1 MPSNPRNFPFYNW
14 VPKPLGIIFLLIL
27 FIPIMTVSGVY
38 TANSSEMIGGLGIQS
53 EHISFVGF
61 VTSVGMAAFSPFFYE
76 LVRLRRE
83 KMMCIVGF
91 SILFA
96 LSYVCAK
103 TDSIF
108 LLAVCSLLMGFVRQ
122 TLLMVNLFTLIK
134 YAFHIEATYNVT
146 PGNEPNTEE
155 GWDKLDKEKTS
166 SMPII
171 YFFFM
176 ILGQMGTWLTA
187 WLAYSYEWQYVYYF
201 MMGAMSLAIV
211 IIFFTMPFHRY
222 PQSKFPI
229 NFSKFGNVVV
239 FSMMCCSFIF
249 IMVYGKVLDWY
260 SHPYIRIATVVCVVF
275 TLLFLYLEHTRRS
288 PYFLLDAFKLKSIQ
302 GGVLL
307 FLGLM
312 ILNSSQMFVN
322 IFVGVGM
329 KIDNWQNATLGNWVL
344 AGYFAGLVMALFSGA
359 KGIHLKWLFSL
370 GFVLIGMSSLFMYFE
385 VQNDG
390 LLERMK
396 YPIVIRATG
405 MMLLYS
411 LTAVYA
417 NQRMPYKYLSTWV
430 CIMLTVRMIVAPGIG
445 SALYS
450 NVFQERQQYYV
461 TRFAQDYDMTTPEI
475 STTYQQTMAGM
486 KMQGKSV
493 TEAEN
498 MAAMSLKGK
507 VQVQA
512 TLTAIKEMAGWTF
525 YGCLVCAG
533 MVLAVPWTKRKL
545 KVVGGG

>member
-1 MPSNPRNFPFYNW
+1 
-14 VPKPLGIIFLLIL
+14 
-27 FIPIMTVSGVY
+27 
-38 TANSSEMIGGLGIQS
+38 
-53 EHISFVGF
+53 
-61 VTSVGMAAFSPFFYE
+61 
-76 LVRLRRE
+76 
-83 KMMCIVGF
+83 
-91 SILFA
+91 
-96 LSYVCAK
+96 
-103 TDSIF
+103 
-108 LLAVCSLLMGFVRQ
+108 
-122 TLLMVNLFTLIK
+122 
-134 YAFHIEATYNVT
+134 
-146 PGNEPNTEE
+146 
-155 GWDKLDKEKTS
+155 
-166 SMPII
+166 
-171 YFFFM
+171 
-176 ILGQMGTWLTA
+176 
-187 WLAYSYEWQYVYYF
+187 
-201 MMGAMSLAIV
+201 
-211 IIFFTMPFHRY
+211 
-222 PQSKFPI
+222 
-229 NFSKFGNVVV
+229 
-239 FSMMCCSFIF
+239 
-249 IMVYGKVLDWY
+249 
-260 SHPYIRIATVVCVVF
+260 
-275 TLLFLYLEHTRRS
+275 
-288 PYFLLDAFKLKSIQ
+288 
-302 GGVLL
+302 
-307 FLGLM
+307 
-312 ILNSSQMFVN
+312 MFVN

>member
-1 MPSNPRNFPFYNW
+1 M
-14 VPKPLGIIFLLIL
+14 
-27 FIPIMTVSGVY
+27 
-38 TANSSEMIGGLGIQS
+38 
-53 EHISFVGF
+53 
-61 VTSVGMAAFSPFFYE
+61 
-76 LVRLRRE
+76 
-83 KMMCIVGF
+83 
-91 SILFA
+91 
-96 LSYVCAK
+96 
-103 TDSIF
+103 
-108 LLAVCSLLMGFVRQ
+108 
-122 TLLMVNLFTLIK
+122 
-134 YAFHIEATYNVT
+134 
-146 PGNEPNTEE
+146 
-155 GWDKLDKEKTS
+155 
-166 SMPII
+166 
-171 YFFFM
+171 
-176 ILGQMGTWLTA
+176 
-187 WLAYSYEWQYVYYF
+187 
-201 MMGAMSLAIV
+201 
-211 IIFFTMPFHRY
+211 
-222 PQSKFPI
+222 
-229 NFSKFGNVVV
+229 
-239 FSMMCCSFIF
+239 
-249 IMVYGKVLDWY
+249 VLDWY

-275 TLLFLYLEHTRRS
+275 TLLFLYLEHSRRS

-545 KVVGGG
+545 KVMGGG